1 MAQHLGR
8 RRVPQDMCAFGR
20 AHDPSPLHRASHRGG
35 YAVASL
41 ERPVRSNVSNE
52 DVVAVSG
59 RRPACEIV
67 QDRVSNVLRE
77 RQSNLVAPLPGDPQC
92 AGLPLDIADAKPRD
106 IAGSKPEPCQE
117 QNDCPITPAC
127 RRTAVTCGD
136 QAGRPAPPLN
146 TLAVWPSARRQM
158 LAPPDRDRPGTRP
171 WALRYRKN
179 ARKPVVSFSAVP
191 APHLLAR
198 SRK

>member
-35 YAVASL
+35 YAVAPR
-41 ERPVRSNVSNE
+41 ERPIRCNVPNE
-52 DVVAVSG
+52 DVAALPGGS
-59 RRPACEIV
+59 PAREVV

-77 RQSNLVAPLPGDPQC
+77 WQSNLVAPLPGDPQR
-92 AGLPLDIADAKPRD
+92 AGFPLDIVDAKSRD

-117 QNDCPITPAC
+117 QNDCSVTPAC

-136 QAGRPAPPLN
+136 QAVDLLRRQIS
-146 TLAVWPSARRQM
+146 WQSARRQE
-158 LAPPDRDRPGTRP
+158 AKAGT
-171 WALRYRKN
+171 
-179 ARKPVVSFSAVP
+179 
-191 APHLLAR
+191 AR
-198 SRK
+198 SRSAGHWLRALR